1 MSDTE
6 TPKRSVER
14 QSSLPPSSPGSF
26 GGRSDAESDVEQGTP
41 GAAVTPARI
50 EGATKEELVAM
61 FRKQERVLTR
71 YKTRFSEVT
80 VKLAKNYCIYMYCLC
95 FVHCTL
101 EK

>member
-26 GGRSDAESDVEQGTP
+26 GGRSDAESDAEQGTP

-71 YKTRFSEVT
+71 YKARFSEVIGSVCIT
-80 VKLAKNYCIYMYCLC
+80 QAAKL
-95 FVHCTL
+95 L
-101 EK
+101 ESENF